1 MEKLNRAATMLGQWR
16 LLQSGNFN
24 ESGGKYFLVPEIK
37 QVSLLH
43 RIEVEENAQLF
54 PGVTIPRQ

>member
-1 MEKLNRAATMLGQWR
+1 MLGQWR

-43 RIEVEENAQLF
+43 RIEVEENTQLF